1 MNHGPVWISEELV
14 IAVHARQ
21 ITEHGGGA
29 SIRDKSLLRSALAR
43 PQQLYAYGDPSPDIA
58 ALAASLAYGIAKNH
72 PFVDGNK
79 RTAAV
84 LCELFIMVNG
94 MSLEASDQEMLSVFL
109 ALAGGSLNEEE
120 LANWIRSHLI
130 HLRSDLI
137 QEPGENRIE

>member
-1 MNHGPVWISEELV
+1 MRHAPVWISEELV

-21 ITEHGGGA
+21 ITEHGGSAG
-29 SIRDKSLLRSALAR
+29 IRDTSLLQSALAR

-120 LANWIRSHLI
+120 LSDWLRLHLI
-130 HLRSDLI
+130 QLRSDYI
-137 QEPGENRIE
+137 HEPSGA

>member
-1 MNHGPVWISEELV
+1 MRHAPVWISEELV

-21 ITEHGGGA
+21 ITEHGGDAG
-29 SIRDKSLLRSALAR
+29 IRDKSLLQSALAR

-58 ALAASLAYGIAKNH
+58 ALAASVAYGIAKNH

-94 MSLEASDQEMLSVFL
+94 MRLEASDQEMLNVFL
-109 ALAGGSLNEEE
+109 ALAEGSFNEDE
-120 LANWIRSHLI
+120 LSDWLRLHLI
-130 HLRSDLI
+130 QLRSDYI
-137 QEPGENRIE
+137 HEPGGA

>member
-1 MNHGPVWISEELV
+1 MRHGPVWISEELV

-21 ITEHGGGA
+21 ITEHGGSAG
-29 SIRDKSLLRSALAR
+29 IRDKSLLKSALAR

-58 ALAASLAYGIAKNH
+58 ALAASLAYGIARDH

-84 LCELFIMVNG
+84 LCELFITVNG

-109 ALAGGSLNEEE
+109 ALAEGSLNENQ
-120 LANWIRSHLI
+120 LANWIRPRLI
-130 HLRSDLI
+130 QLRSDYI
-137 QEPGENRIE
+137 HEPGGAW

>member
-1 MNHGPVWISEELV
+1 MRHGPVWISEELV

-21 ITEHGGGA
+21 ITEHGGSAG
-29 SIRDKSLLRSALAR
+29 IRDKTLLQSALAR
-43 PQQLYAYGDPSPDIA
+43 PQQLYAYGNPSPDIA

-120 LANWIRSHLI
+120 LSDWLRLHLI
-130 HLRSDLI
+130 QLRSDYI
-137 QEPGENRIE
+137 HEPSGA

>member
-1 MNHGPVWISEELV
+1 MRHGPVWISEELV

-21 ITEHGGGA
+21 ITEHGGSAG
-29 SIRDKSLLRSALAR
+29 IRDKSLLKSALAR

-58 ALAASLAYGIAKNH
+58 ALAASLAYGIARDH

-84 LCELFIMVNG
+84 LCELFITVNG

-109 ALAGGSLNEEE
+109 ALAEGSLNENQ
-120 LANWIRSHLI
+120 LANWIRPRLI
-130 HLRSDLI
+130 QLRSDYI
-137 QEPGENRIE
+137 HEPGGA

>member
-1 MNHGPVWISEELV
+1 MRHEPAWISEELV

-21 ITEHGGGA
+21 ITEHGGSAG
-29 SIRDKSLLRSALAR
+29 IRDTPLLQSALAR

-109 ALAGGSLNEEE
+109 ALAEGSLNENQ
-120 LANWIRSHLI
+120 LANWIRPRLI
-130 HLRSDLI
+130 QLRSDYI
-137 QEPGENRIE
+137 HEPGGA